1 MKLFDEIKSDFE
13 LFCSNNKISWLKVI
27 KYLFLTLVLLI
38 ATLLLFGFIYEEI
51 SRTNTEKYKPVGEM
65 VDIGNGVKFH
75 FNCVGSGSK
84 TIILDAGIG
93 DFSYSWSLV
102 QSEIA
107 KFARVCSYDRSGMGF
122 SQVSSSEREID
133 TIADELIKLTEVKK
147 INSFIYVGHSFSGMT
162 ALNLASRYPDKID
175 GLILID
181 PATNPGIDY
190 QLSFLN
196 QQERAY
202 LEAYMQK
209 ESNGASLEQ
218 QHEKSVEQSKMQLK
232 AIPFLS
238 RFGLLR
244 SFLQSSVLEST
255 IYKYLPK
262 DLKKSYKALLFKEH
276 NIKAVVNEY
285 ILFTDN
291 IESTY
296 SKKYDFKDLPMLVI
310 TAEKLKTFYADKEV
324 DDAPELVR
332 IINKIHKS
340 SQKDLLNFSSEA
352 TQVIVK
358 NSGHYVQIDQPIPS
372 PEIK

>member
-1 MKLFDEIKSDFE
+1 
-13 LFCSNNKISWLKVI
+13 
-27 KYLFLTLVLLI
+27 
-38 ATLLLFGFIYEEI
+38 
-51 SRTNTEKYKPVGEM
+51 
-65 VDIGNGVKFH
+65 
-75 FNCVGSGSK
+75 
-84 TIILDAGIG
+84 
-93 DFSYSWSLV
+93 
-102 QSEIA
+102 
-107 KFARVCSYDRSGMGF
+107 
-122 SQVSSSEREID
+122 
-133 TIADELIKLTEVKK
+133 
-147 INSFIYVGHSFSGMT
+147 MT

-218 QHEKSVEQSKMQLK
+218 QHEKSVAQSKMQLK

-244 SFLQSSVLEST
+244 LFLQSSVLEST

-262 DLKKSYKALLFKEH
+262 DLKNSYKALLFKEN

-285 ILFTDN
+285 MLFTDN

-358 NSGHYVQIDQPIPS
+358 NSGHYVQIDQPDEVVSLIKIFYEQNFLS
-372 PEIK
+372 P

>member
-147 INSFIYVGHSFSGMT
+147 
-162 ALNLASRYPDKID
+162 
-175 GLILID
+175 
-181 PATNPGIDY
+181 
-190 QLSFLN
+190 
-196 QQERAY
+196 
-202 LEAYMQK
+202 
-209 ESNGASLEQ
+209 
-218 QHEKSVEQSKMQLK
+218 
-232 AIPFLS
+232 
-238 RFGLLR
+238 
-244 SFLQSSVLEST
+244 
-255 IYKYLPK
+255 
-262 DLKKSYKALLFKEH
+262 
-276 NIKAVVNEY
+276 
-285 ILFTDN
+285 
-291 IESTY
+291 
-296 SKKYDFKDLPMLVI
+296 
-310 TAEKLKTFYADKEV
+310 
-324 DDAPELVR
+324 
-332 IINKIHKS
+332 
-340 SQKDLLNFSSEA
+340 
-352 TQVIVK
+352 
-358 NSGHYVQIDQPIPS
+358 
-372 PEIK
+372 